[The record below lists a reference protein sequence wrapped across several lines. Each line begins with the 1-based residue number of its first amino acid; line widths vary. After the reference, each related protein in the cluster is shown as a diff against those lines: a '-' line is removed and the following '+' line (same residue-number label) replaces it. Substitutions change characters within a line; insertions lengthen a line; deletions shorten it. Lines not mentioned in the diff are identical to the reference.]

1 MSASAELQK
10 LAFDTM
16 EASSPLMDIL
26 SNVYDQVPSDP
37 FGTKTAYAS
46 FGPSDVVDD
55 SADCITIGQHSLQ
68 IDVWSRAVG
77 QVEAKRAV
85 DLIYRL
91 FHEQSFSLAE
101 SALVQV
107 RVDLRRVMPDRDPKL
122 THGIVTLSATIEEPN

>member
-10 LAFDTM
+10 LAFDAMTG
-16 EASSPLMDIL
+16 SPTLMAIL
-26 SNVYDQVPSDP
+26 NGVYDQVPRDP
-37 FGTKTAYAS
+37 FGSKTAYGS

-55 SADCITIGQHSLQ
+55 SADCIIIGRHSLQ
-68 IDVWSRAVG
+68 IDIWSRAVG

-101 SALVQV
+101 NALVQL

-122 THGIVTLSATIEEPN
+122 THGIVTLSATIEEPS